1 MALPPTN
8 DTTNEAFV
16 REVDEEYRREQLLSL
31 WRKWGRVGVIALGVA
46 LLGFAAYLYFNSRA
60 DQQAGMQGERLNA
73 ALDQM
78 KDGQLAKAEPELRK
92 LAGEGKPGYKVAAL
106 FNEADL
112 LLAKND
118 LKGAAARYG
127 AIAGDASLPQPFRDL
142 ALIQQ
147 TRAEFDSLNPQVI
160 IDRLKGLIGADSP
173 WLGTAGE
180 TIAAAYVKQ
189 GKRAEAGKMFAQIAQ
204 SKGYVP
210 DNMRQRALEMAG
222 AYGVDASGAAEEKK
236 AQ

>member
-1 MALPPTN
+1 MALPPNDSTN
-8 DTTNEAFV
+8 DAFV

-31 WRKWGRVGVIALGVA
+31 WRKWGRSGLIVLGVA
-46 LLGFAAYLYFNSRA
+46 LAALAAYLYFNSRT
-60 DQQAGMQGERLNA
+60 DQQAGKQGEQFS
-73 ALDQM
+73 ALLEEV
-78 KDGQLAKAEPELRK
+78 KTGQAAKAGPELRK
-92 LAGEGKPGYKVAAL
+92 LATDGRPGYRVMAL
-106 FNEADL
+106 FTEADL
-112 LLAKND
+112 LLAKGD
-118 LKGAAARYG
+118 LKGAASRY
-127 AIAGDASLPQPFRDL
+127 ASVANDSSVAQPFRDL

-147 TRAEFDSLNPQVI
+147 TRAEFDSINPQVVM
-160 IDRLKGLIGADSP
+160 DRLKGLATPDSP

-180 TIAAAYVKQ
+180 TIAAAYIKQ
-189 GKRAEAGKMFAQIAQ
+189 GKRAEAGKMFATIAQ